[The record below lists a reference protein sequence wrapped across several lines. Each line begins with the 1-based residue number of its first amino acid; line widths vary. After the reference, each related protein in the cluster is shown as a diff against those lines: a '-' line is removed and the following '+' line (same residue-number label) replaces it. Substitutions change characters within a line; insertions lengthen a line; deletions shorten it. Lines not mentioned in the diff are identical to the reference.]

1 MRAVVCRV
9 HRASV
14 SVDGQVVGSI
24 AQGLLV
30 FVAVVAEDDER
41 DAERMAERLPV
52 MRLFQDDAGKMN
64 RSVVDLS
71 GGLLLISNFTV
82 AGRTRKGTRPSFTDA
97 AGPDAAQRLFEH
109 LADRCAEQVTV
120 ATGRFGAHMDIDASF
135 DGPVTVILDTRRP

>member
-9 HRASV
+9 HQASV
-14 SVDGQVVGSI
+14 SVDGQVIGSI
-24 AQGLLV
+24 AQGLLA

-41 DAERMAERLPV
+41 DAERMAERLPA
-52 MRLFQDDAGKMN
+52 MRLFQDDGGKMN

-97 AGPDAAQRLFEH
+97 AEPATAQRLFDH
-109 LADRCAEQVTV
+109 LADRCAEQVAV
-120 ATGRFGAHMDIDASF
+120 ATGRFGAHMDIDATF
-135 DGPVTVILDTRRP
+135 DGPVTVIVDTHRT